1 MMTQIRCTFMV
12 YSFKNV
18 VIVTECINDRSDT
31 NKLKICLDLT
41 CALNVYLNDK
51 YQRHFIDKLI

>member
-12 YSFKNV
+12 YSFKSV
-18 VIVTECINDRSDT
+18 VIVTECINDHSDT
-31 NKLKICLDLT
+31 NKLKICLHLT

-51 YQRHFIDKLI
+51 YQRHFINKLI